1 MTHYYIRTKYNG
13 RGGSIGDVYK
23 GATNVITQPGYVA
36 VEDGSVT
43 DVVLSKELE
52 QITSEQYARLEQ
64 SKFEWGVIKDTLIEI
79 DLRKKREEFVR
90 AALALSEAWEQ
101 ASPEVEDRVGM
112 VTNYP
117 FQEEFQELT
126 HLMLKWGEEDE

>member
-1 MTHYYIRTKYNG
+1 MTQYYIRTTYN
-13 RGGSIGDVYK
+13 GSIGDTYK
-23 GATNVITQPGYVA
+23 EATGVLTPPGYVA
-36 VEDGSVT
+36 VENEGMI

-52 QITSEQYARLEQ
+52 AITKEQYARLEQ
-64 SKFEWGVIKDTLIEI
+64 SEFEWDVIKDTLIEI
-79 DLRKKREEFVR
+79 NLRKKREEFVR
-90 AALALSEAWEQ
+90 AGLALSEAWEQ

-112 VTNYP
+112 VTYYP